1 MKLEVHLMQCISCF
15 ALRGGG
21 TSSKIW
27 FDDGQFKAKTGW
39 FLLPLIKHVQ
49 LDFSR
54 LWPTEALSLSLKSYL
69 YFEGFLIPPKYF
81 PGF

>member
-39 FLLPLIKHVQ
+39 FFAAFDQTCTTRFFK
-49 LDFSR
+49 
-54 LWPTEALSLSLKSYL
+54 ALAHGSFKY
-69 YFEGFLIPPKYF
+69 EPEIIFLI
-81 PGF
+81 